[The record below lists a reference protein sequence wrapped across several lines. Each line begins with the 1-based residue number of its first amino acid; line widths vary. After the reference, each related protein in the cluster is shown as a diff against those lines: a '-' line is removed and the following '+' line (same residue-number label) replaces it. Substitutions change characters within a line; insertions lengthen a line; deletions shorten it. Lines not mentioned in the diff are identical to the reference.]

1 LHGIEIANLI
11 AHSGTEQIGSHR
23 NEISAPHGKLEKT
36 HPYQA
41 ELYMTCFVF
50 HLYYSL
56 QFRKDKKL
64 FGYYLIKY
72 EKTPF
77 RIFIP
82 KSVFEKT
89 YFVFMMLLLYNHFPS
104 ILLIVSLLYFLA
116 VYMNIAI
123 Q

>member
-1 LHGIEIANLI
+1 LEET
-11 AHSGTEQIGSHR
+11 HSYQTELDMVR
-23 NEISAPHGKLEKT
+23 FA
-36 HPYQA
+36 
-41 ELYMTCFVF
+41 F
-50 HLYYSL
+50 HLYLSL